1 MALKMQPLWII
12 HTPAHISIRFGASS
26 IPFGFEI
33 SWRGCYLG
41 AMWKK
46 KEKLYNPSYA
56 YGKKNRCV
64 LINCMWRWNISLWKW
79 PPFAVW
85 FWFAGC
91 GIKFHLTGFMF
102 LPSFVHSL
110 TKHLLSANCS
120 QTRCYVLREA
130 TEGDCYGMDTAWS
143 LCLRSSVFSGRWMK
157 AVQETGMPKPMTDPQ
172 LIHLLIAWLL
182 WLL

>member
-1 MALKMQPLWII
+1 MWRRIVFGVVQLNAPWLEQFARKPGTVLQPQGHPINSTNSLATPDCVMALKMQPLWIT
-12 HTPAHISIRFGASS
+12 HTPAHISIRFGVSS

-41 AMWKK
+41 AMLKK
-46 KEKLYNPSYA
+46 KKKLHNLSYA
-56 YGKKNRCV
+56 YGKKNHCA
-64 LINCMWRWNISLWKW
+64 LINCTWRWNISLWKW

-110 TKHLLSANCS
+110 TKHLLSTNCS
-120 QTRCYVLREA
+120 QAQC
-130 TEGDCYGMDTAWS
+130 
-143 LCLRSSVFSGRWMK
+143 
-157 AVQETGMPKPMTDPQ
+157 
-172 LIHLLIAWLL
+172 
-182 WLL
+182 